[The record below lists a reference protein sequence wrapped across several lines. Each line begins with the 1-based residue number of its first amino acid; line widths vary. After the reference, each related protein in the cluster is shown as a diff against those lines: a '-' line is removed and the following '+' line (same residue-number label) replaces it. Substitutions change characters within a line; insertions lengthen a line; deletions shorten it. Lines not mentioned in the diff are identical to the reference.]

1 MAKEQQQITG
11 RVSISEPQDFS
22 EPGMGTH
29 TVQRFFQFLP
39 DDPIPQ
45 RMPSFR
51 SRGIGQ
57 QMPDGSFHFV
67 PTPRKKSSSITLKK
81 LPHGKLSETADGAIQ
96 LTLKI
101 YKTET
106 GNLYK
111 KLLDEAKEAL
121 K

>member
-1 MAKEQQQITG
+1 MI
-11 RVSISEPQDFS
+11 
-22 EPGMGTH
+22 
-29 TVQRFFQFLP
+29 
-39 DDPIPQ
+39 PINKKTLEVIYLLNKAINE
-45 RMPSFR
+45 MT
-51 SRGIGQ
+51 
-57 QMPDGSFHFV
+57 DGSFHFV